1 MKTKSFISLL
11 CLTLGMFLF
20 QACND
25 VPSPYDIPGKGVANS
40 IYGTGTKDSPYTVK
54 GASLNQN
61 GGYAWVKAYIVGYI
75 PVSTGDGGPS
85 YTISDVVFGADG
97 AGAPNIVIASSPDS
111 KNINDCMAVQLPSG
125 DVRNALNLQAHPEN
139 LGKEVLLYGTME
151 KYFGGSGVKS
161 VTAAILDG
169 QEIGDMPEE
178 SGEAI
183 FSADFSQSLGE
194 FASVSTSGSLEWY
207 NDYSSA
213 MITGYK
219 DFNGDGEKEN
229 QAGVTFLVGPEI
241 DLSQIEEAYV
251 ATNMAINYERGDLN
265 ANNSI
270 LISKNYSGD
279 ANSATWT
286 QLTYDT
292 EGLNSDF
299 TFKNKKTAIPAE
311 FMGGKV
317 YIALRHTCSDTQSS
331 TWEVKK
337 IEVIKG
343 KIEDTPEEPNPEG
356 EYLNQDFTSSL
367 GGFTST
373 SVSGTLEWYNDFQS
387 AMITGYQDFNGDG
400 QKENQAGETYFVSPA
415 FTIGSTSAVHMAIN
429 MAINYERGDLNANNS
444 ILISKDYTGNVNS
457 ATWTQLTYD
466 TDGLNADFTFKNKE
480 INIPSEFIGSNVV
493 VALRHTCTDTQSST
507 WEVKSIKV
515 LSGNAEEPGT
525 DPEPTPG
532 GEGDALIAIDGATVS
547 LTAPEA
553 TASGNVT
560 TTDLNSFGWENA
572 GDPLGATDSEGTEII
587 FAQEEGNNPPKF
599 YTATGGVRMY
609 ALNSMTLKAS
619 KPIAK
624 VVLNCDSYQG
634 TNYVGNTQLYA
645 TIDGNNWK
653 IVNDHTSSS
662 GGVQLRIKT
671 IEITY
676 AE

>member
-11 CLTLGMFLF
+11 CLTLGVFLF

-25 VPSPYDIPGKGVANS
+25 VPAPYDIPGKGDANS
-40 IYGTGTKDSPYTVK
+40 IYGTGSKESPYTIK
-54 GASLNQN
+54 GAALNQN

-75 PVSTGDGGPS
+75 PTGDNTS
-85 YTISDVVFGADG
+85 STISDIVFGTEG
-97 AGAPNIVIASSPDS
+97 AGTTNIVIATSADS
-111 KNINDCMAVQLPSG
+111 KDINNCMAVQLPSG

-139 LGKEVLLYGTME
+139 LGKEVMLYGTME
-151 KYFGGSGVKS
+151 KYFGSAGVKT

-183 FSADFSQSLGE
+183 FSADFSQSLGD
-194 FASVSTSGSLEWY
+194 FTSISTSGTLEWY

-241 DLSQIEEAYV
+241 DLSHIEEAYV

-270 LISKNYSGD
+270 LISKNYTGD
-279 ANSATWT
+279 ANNATWT

-311 FMGGKV
+311 LMGGKV
-317 YIALRHTCSDTQSS
+317 RIALRHTCSDTQSS

-367 GGFTST
+367 GSFTST
-373 SVSGTLEWYNDFQS
+373 SVSGTLEWYNDFSS

-400 QKENQAGETYFVSPA
+400 QKENQAGVTYFISPS
-415 FTIGSTSAVHMAIN
+415 FTIGNTSAVHIAIN
-429 MAINYERGDLNANNS
+429 MAINFERGDLNSNNS
-444 ILISKDYTGNVNS
+444 IFISKDYTGNINS

-466 TDGLNADFTFKNKE
+466 TDGLNSDFTFKNKE
-480 INIPSEFIGSNVV
+480 INIPSEFIGNNVV
-493 VALRHTCTDTQSST
+493 VALRHTCTEEFSST

-515 LSGNAEEPGT
+515 LSGSAEEPGT
-525 DPEPTPG
+525 NPDPNPG
-532 GEGDALIAIDGATVS
+532 GEGDASIAIDGTTVS
-547 LTAPEA
+547 LTAPNT
-553 TASGNVT
+553 TASSTVT

-572 GDPLGATDSEGTEII
+572 GEPLGATDSEGTEFI
-587 FAQEEGNNPPKF
+587 FAQEGGNNPPKF
-599 YTATGGVRMY
+599 YTATEGVRMY
-609 ALNSMTLKAS
+609 ALNSMTLK
-619 KPIAK
+619 
-624 VVLNCDSYQG
+624 
-634 TNYVGNTQLYA
+634 
-645 TIDGNNWK
+645 
-653 IVNDHTSSS
+653 SS
-662 GGVQLRIKT
+662 
-671 IEITY
+671 
-676 AE
+676 

>member
-1 MKTKSFISLL
+1 
-11 CLTLGMFLF
+11 
-20 QACND
+20 
-25 VPSPYDIPGKGVANS
+25 
-40 IYGTGTKDSPYTVK
+40 
-54 GASLNQN
+54 
-61 GGYAWVKAYIVGYI
+61 
-75 PVSTGDGGPS
+75 
-85 YTISDVVFGADG
+85 
-97 AGAPNIVIASSPDS
+97 
-111 KNINDCMAVQLPSG
+111 
-125 DVRNALNLQAHPEN
+125 
-139 LGKEVLLYGTME
+139 
-151 KYFGGSGVKS
+151 
-161 VTAAILDG
+161 
-169 QEIGDMPEE
+169 
-178 SGEAI
+178 
-183 FSADFSQSLGE
+183 
-194 FASVSTSGSLEWY
+194 
-207 NDYSSA
+207 
-213 MITGYK
+213 
-219 DFNGDGEKEN
+219 
-229 QAGVTFLVGPEI
+229 
-241 DLSQIEEAYV
+241 
-251 ATNMAINYERGDLN
+251 
-265 ANNSI
+265 
-270 LISKNYSGD
+270 
-279 ANSATWT
+279 
-286 QLTYDT
+286 
-292 EGLNSDF
+292 
-299 TFKNKKTAIPAE
+299 
-311 FMGGKV
+311 
-317 YIALRHTCSDTQSS
+317 
-331 TWEVKK
+331 
-337 IEVIKG
+337 
-343 KIEDTPEEPNPEG
+343 
-356 EYLNQDFTSSL
+356 
-367 GGFTST
+367 
-373 SVSGTLEWYNDFQS
+373 
-387 AMITGYQDFNGDG
+387 MITGYQDFNGDG

-587 FAQEEGNNPPKF
+587 LAQEEGNNPPKF

>member
-11 CLTLGMFLF
+11 CLTLGVFLF

-25 VPSPYDIPGKGVANS
+25 VPAPYDIPGKGDANS
-40 IYGTGTKDSPYTVK
+40 IYGTGSKESPYTIK
-54 GASLNQN
+54 GAALNQN

-75 PVSTGDGGPS
+75 PTGDNTS
-85 YTISDVVFGADG
+85 STISDIVFGTEG
-97 AGAPNIVIASSPDS
+97 AGTTNIVIATSADS
-111 KNINDCMAVQLPSG
+111 KDINNCMAVQLPSD
-125 DVRNALNLQAHPEN
+125 DVRNALSLQAHPEN
-139 LGKEVLLYGTME
+139 LGKEVMLYGTME
-151 KYFGGSGVKS
+151 KYFGSAGVKT

-183 FSADFSQSLGE
+183 FSADFSQSLGD
-194 FASVSTSGSLEWY
+194 FTSISTSGTLEWY

-241 DLSQIEEAYV
+241 DLSHIEEAYV

-270 LISKNYSGD
+270 LISKNYTGD
-279 ANSATWT
+279 ANNATWT

-311 FMGGKV
+311 LMGGKV
-317 YIALRHTCSDTQSS
+317 RIALRHTCSDTQSS

-367 GGFTST
+367 GSFTST
-373 SVSGTLEWYNDFQS
+373 SVSGTLEWYNDFSS

-400 QKENQAGETYFVSPA
+400 QKENQAGVTYFISPS
-415 FTIGSTSAVHMAIN
+415 FTIGNTSAVHIAIN
-429 MAINYERGDLNANNS
+429 MAINFERGDLNSNNS
-444 ILISKDYTGNVNS
+444 IFISKDYTGNINS

-466 TDGLNADFTFKNKE
+466 TDGLNSDFTFKNKE
-480 INIPSEFIGSNVV
+480 INIPSEFIGNNVV
-493 VALRHTCTDTQSST
+493 VALRHTCTEEFSST

-515 LSGNAEEPGT
+515 LSGSAEEPGT
-525 DPEPTPG
+525 NPDPNPG
-532 GEGDALIAIDGATVS
+532 GEGDASIAIDGTTVS
-547 LTAPEA
+547 LTAPNT
-553 TASGNVT
+553 TASSTVT

-572 GDPLGATDSEGTEII
+572 GEPLGATDSEGTEFI
-587 FAQEEGNNPPKF
+587 FAQEGGNNPPKF
-599 YTATGGVRMY
+599 YTATEGVRMY
-609 ALNSMTLKAS
+609 ALNSMTLKSS

-645 TIDGNNWK
+645 TIDGNSWK
-653 IVNDHTSSS
+653 IVNDHTQNT

>member
-11 CLTLGMFLF
+11 CLTLGVFLF

-25 VPSPYDIPGKGVANS
+25 VPAPYDIPGKGDANS
-40 IYGTGTKDSPYTVK
+40 IYGTGSKESPYTIK
-54 GASLNQN
+54 GAALNQN

-75 PVSTGDGGPS
+75 PTGDNTS
-85 YTISDVVFGADG
+85 STISDIVFGTEG
-97 AGAPNIVIASSPDS
+97 AGTTNIVIATSADS
-111 KNINDCMAVQLPSG
+111 KDINNCMAVQLPSG

-139 LGKEVLLYGTME
+139 LGKEVMLYGTME
-151 KYFGGSGVKS
+151 KYFGSAGVKT

-183 FSADFSQSLGE
+183 FSADFSQSPGD
-194 FASVSTSGSLEWY
+194 FTSISTSGTLEWY

-241 DLSQIEEAYV
+241 DLSHIEEAYV

-270 LISKNYSGD
+270 LISKNYTGD
-279 ANSATWT
+279 ANNATWT

-311 FMGGKV
+311 LMGGKV
-317 YIALRHTCSDTQSS
+317 RIALRHTCSDTQSS

-367 GGFTST
+367 GSFTST
-373 SVSGTLEWYNDFQS
+373 SVSGTLEWYNDFSS

-400 QKENQAGETYFVSPA
+400 QKENQAGVTYFISPS
-415 FTIGSTSAVHMAIN
+415 FTIGNTSAVHIAIN
-429 MAINYERGDLNANNS
+429 MAINFERGDLNSNNS
-444 ILISKDYTGNVNS
+444 IFISKDYTGNINS

-466 TDGLNADFTFKNKE
+466 TDGLNSDFTFKNKE
-480 INIPSEFIGSNVV
+480 INIPSEFIGNNVV
-493 VALRHTCTDTQSST
+493 VALRHTCTEEFSST

-515 LSGNAEEPGT
+515 LSGSAEEPGT
-525 DPEPTPG
+525 NPDPNPG
-532 GEGDALIAIDGATVS
+532 GEGDASIAIDGTTVS
-547 LTAPEA
+547 LTAPNT
-553 TASGNVT
+553 TASSTVT

-572 GDPLGATDSEGTEII
+572 GEPLGATDSEGTEFI
-587 FAQEEGNNPPKF
+587 FAQEGGNNPPKF
-599 YTATGGVRMY
+599 YTATEGVRMY
-609 ALNSMTLKAS
+609 ALNSMTLKSS

-624 VVLNCDSYQG
+624 VVLNCDSYLG

-645 TIDGNNWK
+645 TIDGNSWK
-653 IVNDHTSSS
+653 IVNDHTQNT

>member
-11 CLTLGMFLF
+11 CLTLGVFLF

-25 VPSPYDIPGKGVANS
+25 VPAPYDIPGKGDANS
-40 IYGTGTKDSPYTVK
+40 IYGTGSKESPYTIK
-54 GASLNQN
+54 GAALNQN

-75 PVSTGDGGPS
+75 PTGDNTS
-85 YTISDVVFGADG
+85 STISDIVFGTEG
-97 AGAPNIVIASSPDS
+97 AGTTNIVIATSADS
-111 KNINDCMAVQLPSG
+111 KDINNCMAVQLPSG

-139 LGKEVLLYGTME
+139 LGKEVMLYGTME
-151 KYFGGSGVKS
+151 KYFGSAGVKT

-183 FSADFSQSLGE
+183 FSADFSQSLGD
-194 FASVSTSGSLEWY
+194 FTSISTSGTLEWY

-241 DLSQIEEAYV
+241 DLSHIEEAYV

-270 LISKNYSGD
+270 LISKNYTGD
-279 ANSATWT
+279 ANNATWT

-311 FMGGKV
+311 LMGGKV
-317 YIALRHTCSDTQSS
+317 RIALRHTCSDTQSS

-367 GGFTST
+367 GSFTST
-373 SVSGTLEWYNDFQS
+373 SVSGTLEWYNDFSS

-400 QKENQAGETYFVSPA
+400 QKENQAGVTYFISPS
-415 FTIGSTSAVHMAIN
+415 FTIGNTSAVHIAIN
-429 MAINYERGDLNANNS
+429 MAINFERGDLNSNNS
-444 ILISKDYTGNVNS
+444 IFISKDYTGNINS

-466 TDGLNADFTFKNKE
+466 TDGLNSDFTFKNKE
-480 INIPSEFIGSNVV
+480 INIPSEFIGNNVV
-493 VALRHTCTDTQSST
+493 VALRHTCTEEFSST

-515 LSGNAEEPGT
+515 LSGSAEEPGT
-525 DPEPTPG
+525 TPDPNPG
-532 GEGDALIAIDGATVS
+532 GEGDASIAIDGTTVS
-547 LTAPEA
+547 LTAPNT
-553 TASGNVT
+553 TASSTVT

-572 GDPLGATDSEGTEII
+572 GEPLGATDSEGTEFI
-587 FAQEEGNNPPKF
+587 FAQEGGNNPPKF
-599 YTATGGVRMY
+599 YTATEGVRMY
-609 ALNSMTLKAS
+609 ALNSMTLKSS

-645 TIDGNNWK
+645 TIDGNSWK
-653 IVNDHTSSS
+653 IVNDHTQNT

>member
-11 CLTLGMFLF
+11 CLTLGVFLF

-25 VPSPYDIPGKGVANS
+25 VPAPYDIPGKGDANS
-40 IYGTGTKDSPYTVK
+40 IYGTGSKESPYTIK
-54 GASLNQN
+54 GAALNQN

-75 PVSTGDGGPS
+75 PTGDNTS
-85 YTISDVVFGADG
+85 STISDIVFGTEG
-97 AGAPNIVIASSPDS
+97 AGTTNIVIATSADS
-111 KNINDCMAVQLPSG
+111 KDINNCMAVQLPSG

-139 LGKEVLLYGTME
+139 LGKEVMLYGTME
-151 KYFGGSGVKS
+151 KYFGSAGVKT

-183 FSADFSQSLGE
+183 FSADFSQSPGD
-194 FASVSTSGSLEWY
+194 FTSISTSGTLEWY

-241 DLSQIEEAYV
+241 DLSHIEEAYV

-270 LISKNYSGD
+270 LISKNYTGD
-279 ANSATWT
+279 ANNATWT

-311 FMGGKV
+311 LMGGKV
-317 YIALRHTCSDTQSS
+317 RIALRHTCSDTQSS

-367 GGFTST
+367 GSFTST
-373 SVSGTLEWYNDFQS
+373 SVSGTLEWYNDFSS

-400 QKENQAGETYFVSPA
+400 QKENQAGVTYFISPS
-415 FTIGSTSAVHMAIN
+415 FTIGNTSAVHIAIN
-429 MAINYERGDLNANNS
+429 MAINFERGDLNSNNS
-444 ILISKDYTGNVNS
+444 IFISKDYTGNINS

-466 TDGLNADFTFKNKE
+466 TDGLNSDFTFKNKE
-480 INIPSEFIGSNVV
+480 INIPSEFIGNNVV
-493 VALRHTCTDTQSST
+493 VALRHTCTEEFSST

-515 LSGNAEEPGT
+515 LSGSAEEPGT
-525 DPEPTPG
+525 NPDPNPG
-532 GEGDALIAIDGATVS
+532 GEGDASIAIDGTTVS
-547 LTAPEA
+547 LTAPNT
-553 TASGNVT
+553 TASSTVT

-572 GDPLGATDSEGTEII
+572 GEPLGATDSEGTEFI
-587 FAQEEGNNPPKF
+587 FAQEGGNNPPKF
-599 YTATGGVRMY
+599 YTATEGVRMY
-609 ALNSMTLKAS
+609 ALNSMTLKSS

-645 TIDGNNWK
+645 TIDGNSWK
-653 IVNDHTSSS
+653 IVNDHTQNT